1 MIIIIEVESS
11 YEITININRYK
22 MSFKLKKYVLPV
34 KNVTDLCFIMY
45 VILLTVI
52 LHIVEASPVPTQNDS
67 APSGNLKMK

>member
-1 MIIIIEVESS
+1 
-11 YEITININRYK
+11 

-34 KNVTDLCFIMY
+34 KNVTDLCFMMY